1 MSETKRLRIVTA
13 DDDEMNLMILLKN
26 IKDYDYTAI
35 GFEEGDITWQYLE
48 AHPNDVDLVLLDK
61 MMTTM
66 SGIEIMEHMQEH
78 PVLKHIPVIIQS
90 GDAAPDRIAAAMAA
104 GAKGYI
110 TKPFGQQQLLDMI
123 DQVVAGNA

>member
-1 MSETKRLRIVTA
+1 
-13 DDDEMNLMILLKN
+13 
-26 IKDYDYTAI
+26 
-35 GFEEGDITWQYLE
+35 
-48 AHPNDVDLVLLDK
+48 